1 LVLAQGCDESC
12 VVPTNLVIVFTVGQR
27 GQLDIEIEGCPNGVT
42 AGFAGDVITSG
53 GTTTTLTGDTFS
65 CTGLNNAQSGPFVAS
80 GEMER
85 QSGFDNNNFNNE
97 NNHRNGPGGKTMNSD
112 GSWSDNRD
120 NNSGENNNDE
130 NNDRCENFERFL
142 TGFNLDNSKTC
153 VRNQNTNGPCGFP
166 GGANVCDTE
175 ADEEECNQSFGGDDS
190 TTCAECEGG
199 LCVPEEEREQGC
211 FCDDDDDCADAAR
224 SLARVTA
231 TDVLD
236 AVRVLFAVVLAGL
249 ARAAARNRHDSTALA
264 IRSAR
269 AREAVGV
276 AAVSRR
282 VAFLRLARLVTVG

>member
-1 LVLAQGCDESC
+1 
-12 VVPTNLVIVFTVGQR
+12 
-27 GQLDIEIEGCPNGVT
+27 
-42 AGFAGDVITSG
+42 
-53 GTTTTLTGDTFS
+53 
-65 CTGLNNAQSGPFVAS
+65 
-80 GEMER
+80 MER
-85 QSGFDNNNFNNE
+85 QSGFNNNNLNND

-175 ADEEECNQSFGGDDS
+175 ADEEVCNESFGGDDS

-211 FCDDDDDCADAAR
+211 FCDTDDDCADDLVCISTNGHKTCQPQQCDA
-224 SLARVTA
+224 A
-231 TDVLD
+231 TDCGD
-236 AVRVLFAVVLAGL
+236 ANCFACAGAPNGECRRIVPVPSGCACKASEHNCEEDTHCVKHVCRGDACQTPGGISNCDTSDFGGPGCVVCGANKKCSPITKRPNGC
-249 ARAAARNRHDSTALA
+249 NCEEDQQC
-264 IRSAR
+264 
-269 AREAVGV
+269 
-276 AAVSRR
+276 VSGNCN
-282 VAFLRLARLVTVG
+282 ASGSCA